1 VKDRVVVG
9 GDNIAYFN
17 GLLTEAKDR
26 IAGTLLAT
34 RFNEN
39 AQLDG
44 LWGTSPRQYAM
55 LFSAVRAGNEAFGT
69 FERPG
74 APQGKFEVVF
84 TYRGP
89 AP

>member
-1 VKDRVVVG
+1 LSASLDGFWTYLVPGTIRGGLLCVKDRVVVG

-17 GLLTEAKDR
+17 ALLTEAKDR

-44 LWGTSPRQYAM
+44 LWGASPRQYAV
-55 LFSAVRAGNEAFGT
+55 LFCGSAGEI
-69 FERPG
+69 
-74 APQGKFEVVF
+74 
-84 TYRGP
+84 
-89 AP
+89 